1 MSKEDVFSESF
12 IIWISWID
20 FFRIIWGGKIMLG
33 KTALVTGASRGIG
46 RHIAKCLASEG
57 YDLILVCQKNETLL
71 NDLADKLHNKY
82 GVQTECFVGDVND
95 ISFVAMIF
103 ANITHIDVLVNN
115 AGISY
120 FGLLHEMTPEEWH
133 RVMSCNLDSVFYFSK
148 EAVHLMLQKK
158 SGRIINISSVWGNCG
173 ASLEAC
179 YSASKGAVNSLT
191 KSLAKELAP
200 SHITVNAIACG
211 LIDTD
216 MNKHLTDEEIEE
228 IVADIPA
235 DRMGHA
241 GEVGQMVIS
250 ILNAPEY
257 MTGQIIN
264 LDGGWI

>member
-1 MSKEDVFSESF
+1 
-12 IIWISWID
+12 
-20 FFRIIWGGKIMLG
+20 MLK
-33 KTALVTGASRGIG
+33 KTALITGASRGIG
-46 RHIAKCLASEG
+46 RAIAITLAKEG
-57 YDLILVCQKNETLL
+57 YDLILVCQKNEALL
-71 NDLADKLHNKY
+71 NSLAQELMDKY
-82 GVQTECFVGDVND
+82 GTVSECFVGDVSD
-95 ISFVAMIF
+95 TSFVAMIF
-103 ANITHIDVLVNN
+103 ANITHLDVLVNN

-133 RVMSCNLDSVFYFSK
+133 KVMSCNLDSVFYFCK
-148 EAVHLMLQKK
+148 EAIHLMLKK
-158 SGRIINISSVWGNCG
+158 KAGQIINISSVWGDCG

-216 MNKHLTDEEIEE
+216 MNKHLSDDEIAA
-228 IVADIPA
+228 IVEDIPA

-241 GEVGQMVIS
+241 LEVGQMVLS
-250 ILNAPEY
+250 IINAPEY

>member
-1 MSKEDVFSESF
+1 
-12 IIWISWID
+12 
-20 FFRIIWGGKIMLG
+20 MLR

-46 RHIAKCLASEG
+46 RAIAKSLASAG

-71 NDLADKLHNKY
+71 NDLAKKLQDKYDINA
-82 GVQTECFVGDVND
+82 ECFVGDVSD
-95 ISFVAMIF
+95 TAFVAMIF
-103 ANITHIDVLVNN
+103 ANITHLDVLINN

-133 RVMSCNLDSVFYFSK
+133 NVMSCNLDSVFYFSK
-148 EAVHLMLQKK
+148 EAIHLMLKK
-158 SGRIINISSVWGNCG
+158 KQGHIINISSVWGSQG

-211 LIDTD
+211 MIDTD
-216 MNKHLTDEEIEE
+216 MNKHLSQEDIEAIIEE
-228 IVADIPA
+228 IPA
-235 DRMGHA
+235 DRMGQA
-241 GEVGQMVIS
+241 SEVGQMVLS
-250 ILNAPEY
+250 MLNAPEY